1 LNWLNLSTP
10 IIREAMTDI
19 IFLLVKVVI
28 NHTHVQ
34 VHEAINELQQK
45 AVCLITETENVK
57 IGDVT
62 IMQYNLKS

>member
-1 LNWLNLSTP
+1 
-10 IIREAMTDI
+10 MTDI